1 MTRLVRLD
9 AGSVSFPPPGVV
21 ESLRAGGM
29 LVFPTDTL
37 YGLGVDPASEEAL
50 ARLLAVKGREGGKPV
65 PLLLDG
71 PARASSLVRRIPAEA
86 SRLMERFWPGALTI
100 VLPARPSLPAAITG
114 GTGTVGLRVPGHPV
128 PRALAAAAGGAITGT
143 SANRAGSPGAW
154 ETAEELVTEFAGE
167 ADWILWDGPAKPS
180 PGSTVVL
187 VGEGKVSLLR
197 EGVIPFP
204 TITDALGE
212 G

>member
-1 MTRLVRLD
+1 
-9 AGSVSFPPPGVV
+9 
-21 ESLRAGGM
+21 
-29 LVFPTDTL
+29 
-37 YGLGVDPASEEAL
+37 
-50 ARLLAVKGREGGKPV
+50 
-65 PLLLDG
+65 
-71 PARASSLVRRIPAEA
+71 
-86 SRLMERFWPGALTI
+86 
-100 VLPARPSLPAAITG
+100 
-114 GTGTVGLRVPGHPV
+114 VGLRVPGHPV

-143 SANRAGSPGAW
+143 SANRAGGPGAW
-154 ETAEELVTEFAGE
+154 RTAEEIVAEFAGE
-167 ADWILWDGPAKPS
+167 ADWVLWDGPAPPS

>member
-9 AGSVSFPPPGVV
+9 AGSGFLPPPDVV

-29 LVFPTDTL
+29 VVYPTDTL

-50 ARLLAVKGREGGKPV
+50 ARLLAVKGREAGKPI

-71 PARASSLVRRIPAEA
+71 PASASAFARRIPAEA

-100 VLPARPSLPAAITG
+100 VLPAGPSLSAAVTG

-143 SANRAGSPGAW
+143 SANRAGGPGAW
-154 ETAEELVTEFAGE
+154 RTAEEIVAEFAGE
-167 ADWILWDGPAKPS
+167 ADWVLWDGPAPPS